1 MQRRFGIADS
11 IIYGALLVLA
21 LSTLL
26 PFVYIMSVSL
36 TSDRALASS
45 GGSLIPGEL
54 SLQAYK
60 YLYQYNARILETFG
74 NSVFITGV
82 GTLISLL
89 VTAGLAYPLS
99 RKYLPY
105 RTSLM
110 MFVFITMLFSGGL
123 IPYYLLV
130 RELGLIDSIWSVI
143 VPGAVSSWNMIVMR
157 NFYMEIPMEVEES
170 ARIDGANDVRIWAQ
184 IFLPISKPVMA
195 TIGLFYAVGYWNNW
209 FGPLLFLND
218 TSKWPL
224 MMFLKQIIQ
233 SPNAASEVVMYQ
245 SASVPPSEALKM
257 AVVVV
262 ATVPILAVYP
272 FLQRYFVK
280 GMIIGSVKG

>member
-26 PFVYIMSVSL
+26 PFVYIISVSL

-170 ARIDGANDVRIWAQ
+170 ARIDGANDIRIWAQ

-218 TSKWPL
+218 ASKWPL

-245 SASVPPSEALKM
+245 NASVPPSEALKM